1 MINENDMEK
10 KANCFETFQLKAL
23 LNSLLIDFSALSFT
37 SALNSLAYNIPESL
51 KKVPLLVGASR

>member
-10 KANCFETFQLKAL
+10 KANCFETFQSKAV

-37 SALNSLAYNIPESL
+37 SALNSLASESL

>member
-1 MINENDMEK
+1 MEK
-10 KANCFETFQLKAL
+10 KANCFETFQSKAL